1 MNNIPDPNK
10 NNIPDP
16 NKNNIDNNDESVSLS
31 VVFFYLGNNLD

>member
-16 NKNNIDNNDESVSLS
+16 NKNNIDNKDESVSLS
-31 VVFFYLGNNLD
+31 VVTSFLLVGK